1 MKKKIQEKIEFLEGE
16 LAKRQKENS
25 DKLNEFMRQTGILD
39 FVNENRVQDSLL
51 QGKID
56 SLKEILLELE
66 DEDQDEHSGQK
77 DQEDRENQK
86 ED

>member
-16 LAKRQKENS
+16 LTKRQKENN

-66 DEDQDEHSGQK
+66 DEDRDEHSGQK
-77 DQEDRENQK
+77 DQEDQENQK

>member
-16 LAKRQKENS
+16 LTKRQKENN

>member
-39 FVNENRVQDSLL
+39 FLNENRVQDSLL

-66 DEDQDEHSGQK
+66 DEDRDEHS
-77 DQEDRENQK
+77 DQEDQENQK

>member
-1 MKKKIQEKIEFLEGE
+1 MKEKIQEKIEFLEGE
-16 LAKRQKENS
+16 LTKRQKENN

-56 SLKEILLELE
+56 SLKEILL
-66 DEDQDEHSGQK
+66 K
-77 DQEDRENQK
+77 NFF
-86 ED
+86 

>member
-1 MKKKIQEKIEFLEGE
+1 MKSSIIQEKIEFLDEE
-16 LAKRQKENS
+16 LKKYQKENQ

-39 FVNENRVQDSLL
+39 FIHETNVHVAQL

-66 DEDQDEHSGQK
+66 AEDRDEHSGQK
-77 DQEDRENQK
+77 NQEDQK
-86 ED
+86 N

>member
-16 LAKRQKENS
+16 LSKRQRENS